1 MEIILI
7 SKHHSRESFD
17 CGVEAL
23 NNYLKRFAAKHTLE
37 RTGRTFVA
45 VPEIESPEI
54 LGYYTLASGSVAF
67 SVVPANLPHHPVPVV
82 HLGRLAVSVAHQGKG
97 IGEDLLIDALGRAA
111 RIEKEIAVYAV
122 EVVAKDE
129 RAKRFYEKYGFTPLK
144 DDPLHLYLP
153 MKAILK
159 LLL

>member
-1 MEIILI
+1 MELVLL

-17 CGVEAL
+17 CGIEAL
-23 NNYLKRFAAKHTLE
+23 NTYLKRFAGKHTQE

-45 VPEIESPEI
+45 VAALKSTEI
-54 LGYYTLASGSVAF
+54 LGYYTIASGSVDF
-67 SVVPANLPHHPVPVV
+67 SVVPANLPYHPVPVV

-97 IGEDLLIDALGRAA
+97 IGTDLLVDALRRTI

-122 EVVAKDE
+122 EVVAKNE
-129 RAKRFYEKYGFTPLK
+129 RAKGFYEKYGFTALK

-159 LLL
+159 LPL